1 MKKNKLL
8 FSALTAALLSSAAIQ
23 PVSAAAT
30 GSLTGEIGVQVIIGS
45 ACTVGNGD
53 GSTGTNKWGTLD
65 FGTYADLKYTIDG
78 SVTGADGSGAVTVTC
93 STGLSPTL
101 TLDGGL
107 YGDGTVRSVSSDS
120 GTTRVPYRLYSD
132 SARTNEIDVGDT
144 ISLAATGTA
153 QNIPIYGRILP
164 SDQGANTSPAA
175 GTYVDTVIATLAW

>member
-1 MKKNKLL
+1 MKNDKLL

-45 ACTVGNGD
+45 ACTVGNGN

-65 FGTYADLKYTIDG
+65 FGAYGDLKYTIDG
-78 SVTGADGSGAVTVTC
+78 SVKGADGAVNVTC
-93 STGLSPTL
+93 STGLSPAL

-107 YGDGTVRSVSSDS
+107 YGNGTVRSMSSDS
-120 GTTRVPYRLYSD
+120 GTTLVPYRLYSD
-132 SARTNEIDVGDT
+132 SARTTEIDVGGT
-144 ISLAATGTA
+144 ISLAANGTA
-153 QNIPIYGRILP
+153 QSIPIYGRILP

>member
-8 FSALTAALLSSAAIQ
+8 LSALTAALLSSAAMQ
-23 PVSAAAT
+23 PISAATT

-107 YGDGTVRSVSSDS
+107 HGDGTVRSVSS
-120 GTTRVPYRLYSD
+120 GTAQIPYRLYSD
-132 SARTNEIDVGDT
+132 SARTTEIKAGDT
-144 ISLAATGTA
+144 ISLTPTGTA

-164 SDQGANTSPAA
+164 SDQDGNTSPAA
-175 GTYVDTVIATLAW
+175 GTYADTVIATLAW